1 MKKVITIL
9 AVVVIAVVGWL
20 WYKNNQGGATG
31 GNKIVIATEGAYAP
45 FNYVAADGSLQG
57 FDVDIAKAVCAKMNA
72 ECEIIKQDWDGMI
85 PGLQAKKFDAI
96 VASMS
101 ITEERKQK
109 IDFSDKYYNTA
120 AILVA
125 KEGTSI
131 KIDSATGNPDPAS
144 LSGMKIGVQRSTTHE
159 NFARAKFAGAEIVV
173 YDTADNRNLDLV
185 NGRLDA
191 ALDDSVVL
199 GDEIVK
205 KNPGFAFV
213 GKGYYDPEFFGIG
226 AGIGVRKE
234 DTQLRDAFSKA
245 IKDIR
250 EDGTYKT
257 INDKYFGF
265 DVYGPA
271 S

>member
-1 MKKVITIL
+1 
-9 AVVVIAVVGWL
+9 
-20 WYKNNQGGATG
+20 
-31 GNKIVIATEGAYAP
+31 
-45 FNYVAADGSLQG
+45 
-57 FDVDIAKAVCAKMNA
+57 
-72 ECEIIKQDWDGMI
+72 
-85 PGLQAKKFDAI
+85 
-96 VASMS
+96 MS

-120 AILVA
+120 AIVVA
-125 KEGTSI
+125 KEGSSI
-131 KIDSATGNPDPAS
+131 KIDPATGNPDPAS
-144 LSGMKIGVQRSTTHE
+144 FAGMKIGVQRATTHE
-159 NFARAKFAGAEIVV
+159 NYARAKFPGAEVVV
-173 YDTADNRNLDLV
+173 YDTADNRNLDLI

-205 KNPGFAFV
+205 KNPGFAFQ

-234 DTQLRDAFSKA
+234 DTELRDAFSKA
-245 IKDIR
+245 IKEIR

>member
-1 MKKVITIL
+1 MKRIIASASL
-9 AVVVIAVVGWL
+9 AAAVIAGIVLGMNHADAAG
-20 WYKNNQGGATG
+20 K
-31 GNKIVIATEGAYAP
+31 KIIIATEGAYAP
-45 FNYVAADGSLQG
+45 FNFVAPDGSLQG
-57 FDVDIAKAVCAKMNA
+57 FDVDIAKAVCEKMKA
-72 ECEIIKQDWDGMI
+72 DCQIIKQDWDGMI

-109 IDFSDKYYNTA
+109 IDFSQKYYNTA
-120 AILVA
+120 AILAA
-125 KEGTSI
+125 KDGTPI
-131 KIDSATGNPDPAS
+131 KIDPATGNPDPAS
-144 LSGMKIGVQRSTTHE
+144 LKGMKIGVQRATTHE
-159 NFARAKFAGAEIVV
+159 KYARAKFPGAEIVV
-173 YDTADNRNLDLV
+173 YDTADNRNLDLTT
-185 NGRLDA
+185 GRLDA

-205 KNPGFAFV
+205 KNPGFKFF

-234 DTQLRDAFSKA
+234 DTELRDAFTKA
-245 IKDIR
+245 IKEIR
-250 EDGTYKT
+250 EDGTYKK
-257 INDKYFGF
+257 INDKYFSF